1 MEQRSFEE
9 VVSLAGVVVLAA
21 LTALTLALVSYTD
34 LVIYVGLISVFVH
47 AVSQA
52 VGQLYAAIESLGA
65 SCDAALVFVLAVFSV
80 SLATAGDALA
90 RDLEDGGM
98 LGADGDGSAWYVYVV
113 GASHISMLAV
123 GLSPVLL
130 FVPRY
135 GFNLCFAQ
143 QRFVAAALR
152 VAGSPAV
159 RYITFSVYC
168 ALVLLLLSNAY
179 ACFQLLREAG
189 LAAEEV
195 VLFLVLYAIL
205 LAATF
210 TAAFERMMNLPLAPL
225 LQRAATL
232 PLLRALRYETVLRTT
247 VSSNVPQLVRA
258 WADEAVRRAER
269 VLAATAAT
277 ARAALTDV
285 PFGRRPR
292 SEVAARQSAA
302 LLLAASEWRGE
313 CAMHRL
319 PRLAAWTAETAR
331 AASDPLSVVHR
342 AVLLDDALRTL
353 PAAVGAARARAIGH
367 VRAEAD
373 DDEDD
378 GDDGEAHG
386 HAHRGTLG
394 GAARELAQRVEA
406 ALEQAQLAARTL
418 GETTERIAHT
428 CAIAFDA
435 TVQAW
440 ALDARDTEDVRDAL
454 SQETDRP
461 RLPAPRAFRWW
472 GGAGGDVDRAGE
484 KAARALAAEE
494 ALIEVRVAAQEL
506 SAAAA
511 ALNELDD
518 LPAAARALVAL
529 GGAAIARALELAHDS
544 ASLAKYDDALALAE
558 RMAESA
564 APDFGASGAHA
575 LKRAAGALGERA
587 EGAWGRVG
595 EARLALARTGSSAA
609 AAKAHVKGGSAKA
622 LALVQRLQTR
632 RCTCARR
639 AGPIFPLIFPF
650 PSSSPSPPPGSHAPP
665 PTPLVPTSRRAFT
678 RAEPRARAPARPC
691 HARATRR
698 YVSIPEYRYVYLLY
712 SLASLAEAAR
722 RTWLLAAWA
731 LRGTLRVGWL
741 ARAIGIGAVV
751 LSALLILVHLLVAFR
766 ALGGQIHGQSAEAPT
781 ANAVEK
787 LVVRAIG
794 GFARAARSCCA
805 PRALPAGER
814 AMLPAPDGRVVDAAN
829 AVAHDAVP
837 PPQRVQPRARAGQSP
852 THVAPRAMK
861 QKARAAAP
869 VRAAAAP
876 PDRARMAAPPP
887 DALARLA
894 PRQAA
899 KISLPAARAP
909 RRRSRTEEGEAAAGS
924 AIERKPASAPPSR
937 HGQGHEQEQG
947 AADDERKLAPVQA
960 RTSSRQQPV
969 HERALMGQDEEK
981 EGAKRA
987 EPGAAAPPE
996 RAALAIIQPAAMP
1009 EPGAGRPRALVD
1021 PGRARGFTLTPAL
1034 RALVDA
1040 LVELA
1045 LAQAQ
1050 TDQGADAADKLRA
1063 ELVRSRGAL
1072 RDALASAV
1080 SQMRAQI
1087 VEGTVDHGARA
1098 SPSEDIALLDAL
1110 DPWVWL
1116 LRLAEL
1122 FHRAAADLDKD
1133 A

>member
-135 GFNLCFAQ
+135 GFIRWFAQ

-632 RCTCARR
+632 R
-639 AGPIFPLIFPF
+639 
-650 PSSSPSPPPGSHAPP
+650 
-665 PTPLVPTSRRAFT
+665 
-678 RAEPRARAPARPC
+678 
-691 HARATRR
+691 